1 MLRTGQLLAPS
12 QGRRCS
18 ASTAGSRPPP
28 GAALP
33 GTLASPRTGLTPA
46 GCHEL
51 LARLR
56 RPPPFSLT
64 PELLDARG
72 MRKLVWWLLA
82 VTAAAALLRAQ
93 HRVVVARSGTSK
105 ESALRADRTPSRP
118 HGADARSRGRSRAAS
133 PTPLGAGPRRHAPT
147 PSTRHQPHARAA
159 DVPRPIRCGKA
170 SSD

>member
-56 RPPPFSLT
+56 RPPPFSLA

-72 MRKLVWWLLA
+72 VKKLDSGL
-82 VTAAAALLRAQ
+82 Q
-93 HRVVVARSGTSK
+93 RS
-105 ESALRADRTPSRP
+105 AC
-118 HGADARSRGRSRAAS
+118 GADAERAKD
-133 PTPLGAGPRRHAPT
+133 R
-147 PSTRHQPHARAA
+147 
-159 DVPRPIRCGKA
+159 
-170 SSD
+170 

>member
-33 GTLASPRTGLTPA
+33 GTLASPRAGLTPA

-72 MRKLVWWLLA
+72 DVMKGASKDRGRF
-82 VTAAAALLRAQ
+82 AAQL
-93 HRVVVARSGTSK
+93 
-105 ESALRADRTPSRP
+105 PSRRE
-118 HGADARSRGRSRAAS
+118 A
-133 PTPLGAGPRRHAPT
+133 L
-147 PSTRHQPHARAA
+147 A
-159 DVPRPIRCGKA
+159 DVVRRNRYSQGGV
-170 SSD
+170 SDDMW

>member
-72 MRKLVWWLLA
+72 VRKLARVRKCPSCSEI
-82 VTAAAALLRAQ
+82 VFTQPTGCDTGIRA
-93 HRVVVARSGTSK
+93 R
-105 ESALRADRTPSRP
+105 EPN
-118 HGADARSRGRSRAAS
+118 
-133 PTPLGAGPRRHAPT
+133 
-147 PSTRHQPHARAA
+147 
-159 DVPRPIRCGKA
+159 CN
-170 SSD
+170 

>member
-33 GTLASPRTGLTPA
+33 GTQASPRTGLTPA

-72 MRKLVWWLLA
+72 VPKLASCLQIADFSARRFALA
-82 VTAAAALLRAQ
+82 PPRRFEVAPPVVGFSGLCFIADRAP
-93 HRVVVARSGTSK
+93 RCRSG
-105 ESALRADRTPSRP
+105 A
-118 HGADARSRGRSRAAS
+118 
-133 PTPLGAGPRRHAPT
+133 
-147 PSTRHQPHARAA
+147 
-159 DVPRPIRCGKA
+159 
-170 SSD
+170 

>member
-1 MLRTGQLLAPS
+1 MLPGPQTRGQGGPLQFPRQPSDRSTPHAPGGSWAPAPGSLVPSVAFAHPTRTRLLLGPARAGVFVTTLQASRDVADWPVARPH

-51 LARLR
+51 VARIR
-56 RPPPFSLT
+56 RLPPFSLA

-72 MRKLVWWLLA
+72 VRKVGSRGVA
-82 VTAAAALLRAQ
+82 VF
-93 HRVVVARSGTSK
+93 VN
-105 ESALRADRTPSRP
+105 ESAESVA
-118 HGADARSRGRSRAAS
+118 
-133 PTPLGAGPRRHAPT
+133 PLHFG
-147 PSTRHQPHARAA
+147 
-159 DVPRPIRCGKA
+159 
-170 SSD
+170 

>member
-72 MRKLVWWLLA
+72 VRKLGFH
-82 VTAAAALLRAQ
+82 AARRLRGS
-93 HRVVVARSGTSK
+93 VC
-105 ESALRADRTPSRP
+105 
-118 HGADARSRGRSRAAS
+118 
-133 PTPLGAGPRRHAPT
+133 AGV
-147 PSTRHQPHARAA
+147 
-159 DVPRPIRCGKA
+159 DWVPRTG
-170 SSD
+170 

>member
-64 PELLDARG
+64 PELLVASPLVVYEPVEVVFRGCRGAR
-72 MRKLVWWLLA
+72 A
-82 VTAAAALLRAQ
+82 VGERGATAA
-93 HRVVVARSGTSK
+93 
-105 ESALRADRTPSRP
+105 
-118 HGADARSRGRSRAAS
+118 
-133 PTPLGAGPRRHAPT
+133 GP
-147 PSTRHQPHARAA
+147 
-159 DVPRPIRCGKA
+159 
-170 SSD
+170 